1 MASAL
6 RKMTTVGAD
15 VRQIAALL
23 QAKAPKGHM
32 LAYITPQEAALLK
45 AEGGAGTPHEDTGI
59 PSFQDEFET
68 GFEGYAQQEAPAPAY
83 SGPSGAEEAATVE
96 IGRAHV

>member
-6 RKMTTVGAD
+6 RKMTSVGAD

-45 AEGGAGTPHEDTGI
+45 AEGGAGMPYEDTGI
-59 PSFQDEFET
+59 PSFEVGAT
-68 GFEGYAQQEAPAPAY
+68 GGLDHRWFWLCC
-83 SGPSGAEEAATVE
+83 
-96 IGRAHV
+96 